1 MASRNIKGITIEIDG
16 NTSKLQDSLKK
27 VDKSLKDTQ
36 SNLKD
41 IDKLLKLDPGN
52 TELLKQKFD
61 NLNKAVEQTEE
72 RLKTLKSAQKEGMD
86 PEQAAALQREIIA
99 TEQQL
104 ESLKGQQKEFGSVSK
119 QEWKAAGDKISSVG
133 SAISAVGDK
142 ITEAGDKV
150 KGFGESVTKN
160 LSGPMAALGALSI
173 KAFGD
178 VDEGMDIVVK
188 KTGAT
193 GEALDGMQTAVKN
206 IATSIPTDFA
216 TAGNAVGEVNTRFG
230 LMGDELQNV
239 SEAYIKFAQ
248 LNGVDVVQAID
259 SSQSA
264 MTAWG
269 FAAEDAGDFLDLLN
283 KVGQDTGVSVTQL
296 SDQLKTNAASLQ
308 DAGFNALDAA
318 NFLGNLEKNG
328 IDTATALKGLQKA
341 QQLATSENKTSS
353 QVLQELQTNIQNAK
367 TDQEAFAA
375 ASEVFGNKAGPALA
389 LALQEDRLSFED
401 LGTSWDSVAG
411 NVGTTFQ
418 NTLDPVDSLQTTMNS
433 VKELLAEVGGVI
445 QEIAV
450 PALEKLREVVEWLK
464 EKWEGLDSDQQ
475 NTIVTI
481 GLVIAAIGPAIMII
495 GQVISVVGTL
505 VSGIGSV
512 ISVIG
517 SVVGVLGGPLTLAIG
532 AIIAV
537 IAVLIANWD
546 KVKETAARVRD
557 FVVNAWTNLKEK
569 VTGAVQA
576 VKDKVTGV
584 WDTIKTKT
592 STAWQRIKEA
602 VISPITKAKEKVH
615 EIIEKIKGFFH
626 FDWSLPKLKMP
637 HVSIQGE
644 FSLIPPKVPKFS
656 IEWYKKAYDNPVMFT
671 SPTVMATQSGLKGF
685 GDGAGAEIVMGLNK
699 LRELV
704 GSGGGNTINVYASP
718 GMNVQQLAEE
728 VSRAMTRAEKQR
740 RAAI

>member
-1 MASRNIKGITIEIDG
+1 MASRNIKGITIELDG
-16 NTSKLQDSLKK
+16 DTKGLLDSLKK

-61 NLNKAVEQTEE
+61 NLNKAVEQTED
-72 RLKTLKSAQKEGMD
+72 RLRTLKSAQKEGMD
-86 PEQAAALQREIIA
+86 PEQAAALQREIID

-104 ESLKGQQKEFGSVSK
+104 KSLKEQQKEFGSVSK
-119 QEWKAAGDKISSVG
+119 QEWKAAGDKISAVG
-133 SAISAVGDK
+133 TAISQVGDK
-142 ITEAGDKV
+142 ISQVGDKI
-150 KGFGESVTKN
+150 KGFGENLTKHVT
-160 LSGPMAALGALSI
+160 GPIAAVGGLALKS
-173 KAFGD
+173 FND
-178 VDEGMDIVVK
+178 VDDALDTVAK
-188 KTGAT
+188 RTGAT
-193 GEALDGMQTAVKN
+193 GDELTGMEDVVKSL
-206 IATSIPTDFA
+206 ATSIPTDFA
-216 TAGNAVGEVNTRFG
+216 TAGNAVAQVNTRFD
-230 LMGDELQNV
+230 LLGDELQTV
-239 SEAYIKFAQ
+239 SEQYIKFAQ
-248 LNGVDVVQAID
+248 INGVDVVQAID
-259 SSQSA
+259 STQSA
-264 MTAWG
+264 MAAWG
-269 FAAEDAGDFLDLLN
+269 LTAEDSGDYLDLLN
-283 KVGQDTGVSVTQL
+283 KVGQDTGVTVTNL
-296 SDQLKTNAASLQ
+296 SDQLKTNASALQ
-308 DAGFNALDAA
+308 DAGFNMLDAA
-318 NFLGNLEKNG
+318 TFLGNLEKNG
-328 IDTATALKGLQKA
+328 IDTATALTGLKKA
-341 QQLATSENKTSS
+341 QQLATKENKTSA
-353 QVLQELQTNIQNAK
+353 QVLQELQEKIKGAK

-389 LALQEDRLSFED
+389 LALQEDRLSFEE
-401 LGTSWDSVAG
+401 LGTTWDSVAG
-411 NVGTTFQ
+411 SVETTFQ
-418 NTLDPVDSLQTTMNS
+418 NTLDPADSLTMTMNS
-433 VKELLAEVGGVI
+433 FKETLADLGGVI
-445 QEIAV
+445 QEMAV
-450 PALEKLREVVEWLK
+450 PALDKLREVVDWLK
-464 EKWEGLDSDQQ
+464 EKWEGLDEDQKQ
-475 NTIVTI
+475 NIVTI
-481 GLVIAAIGPAIMII
+481 ALVVAAIGPVIAIV
-495 GQVISVVGTL
+495 GTVISTIGTL

-512 ISVIG
+512 ISVLG
-517 SVVGVLGGPLTLAIG
+517 TVVSFLGGPLTLAIG
-532 AIIAV
+532 AV
-537 IAVLIANWD
+537 IAIVILMIKNWD

-576 VKDKVTGV
+576 VKAKVTGV

-671 SPTVMATQSGLKGF
+671 SPTVMATAGGLKGF

-704 GSGGGNTINVYASP
+704 GSGGGNTINVYAAP

-728 VSRAMTRAEKQR
+728 VSRAMTRTEKQR